1 MGWMQILKVSLD
13 ILTKE
18 LRQDVKSM
26 GGKIYQIG
34 GAVRDEFLGKVSKDL
49 DLIIT
54 GIDLDDLQE
63 LLNKHGKVNLVGKSF
78 GVLKFNPTGEEGE
91 PVDIVVPRI
100 EVSTGEGH
108 KDFEVKLGKDITLE
122 EEQLRRDFWMNAIAK
137 DIETGELVDIKG
149 KGQLDIKNKQIS
161 VINPKAFEDDP
172 LRMLRAVQFAARFDF
187 NIEKETMK
195 EIKRNAQKITTVS
208 SDRFQEE
215 LRKMFEKAQKPTIG
229 VELLVET
236 GLMKHILSKGK
247 VNPLMDRLDKE
258 AFPAFLALFSE
269 EYGDNAS
276 EEVQNLMK
284 LSNKDAKSL
293 QAVIDFQKIDVN
305 DLNIVK
311 FLAKITEKD
320 AIISNID
327 ALQEAKNQKTL
338 SEQLKTMKSKGKPT
352 NLKELAVSGQDLL
365 DEGLSGR
372 KIGEILDFLLGL
384 AVKTGK
390 NDKGFLLEQAKSKFS
405 SELWKSILKKQYNIK

>member
-1 MGWMQILKVSLD
+1 
-13 ILTKE
+13 
-18 LRQDVKSM
+18 M

-34 GAVRDEFLGKVSKDL
+34 GAVRDEFLGEVSKDL

-54 GIDLDDLQE
+54 GIDIEDLQE

-122 EEQLRRDFWMNAIAK
+122 EEQLRRDFWMNAIAI
-137 DIETGELVDIKG
+137 DIETGELVDIEG

-215 LRKMFEKAQKPTIG
+215 FRKMFEKAKKPTIG

-236 GLMKHILSKGK
+236 GLMKHILSEGR
-247 VNPLMDRLDKE
+247 VNPLMNQLDKE

-269 EYGDNAS
+269 EY
-276 EEVQNLMK
+276 LMK

-311 FLAKITEKD
+311 FLAKMTEKD
-320 AIISNID
+320 AIIRNID
-327 ALQEAKNQKTL
+327 ALQEAKSEKTL
-338 SEQLKTMKSKGKPT
+338 SEQLKTMKSEGKPT

-365 DEGLSGR
+365 DKGLSGR
-372 KIGEILDFLLGL
+372 KIGEILDFLLEL
-384 AVKTGK
+384 AVKSGK
-390 NDKGFLLEQAKSKFS
+390 NDREFLLEQAKSKFNG
-405 SELWKSILKKQYNIK
+405 ELWKSILKIQYDIK

>member
-1 MGWMQILKVSLD
+1 
-13 ILTKE
+13 
-18 LRQDVKSM
+18 M

-34 GAVRDEFLGKVSKDL
+34 GAVRDEFLGEVSKDL

-54 GIDLDDLQE
+54 GIDIEDLQE

-108 KDFEVKLGKDITLE
+108 KDFEVKLGKDI
-122 EEQLRRDFWMNAIAK
+122 
-137 DIETGELVDIKG
+137 ETGELVDIEG

-215 LRKMFEKAQKPTIG
+215 FRKMFEKAKKPTIG

-236 GLMKHILSKGK
+236 GLMKHILSEGR
-247 VNPLMDRLDKE
+247 VNPLMNQLDKE
-258 AFPAFLALFSE
+258 AFPAFLALF
-269 EYGDNAS
+269 G
-276 EEVQNLMK
+276 
-284 LSNKDAKSL
+284 
-293 QAVIDFQKIDVN
+293 
-305 DLNIVK
+305 
-311 FLAKITEKD
+311 
-320 AIISNID
+320 
-327 ALQEAKNQKTL
+327 
-338 SEQLKTMKSKGKPT
+338 EQ
-352 NLKELAVSGQDLL
+352 
-365 DEGLSGR
+365 
-372 KIGEILDFLLGL
+372 
-384 AVKTGK
+384 
-390 NDKGFLLEQAKSKFS
+390 
-405 SELWKSILKKQYNIK
+405 

>member
-1 MGWMQILKVSLD
+1 MGWMQILKASLD
-13 ILTKE
+13 IITSE

-54 GIDLDDLQE
+54 GIDLDELQE
-63 LLNKHGKVNLVGKSF
+63 LLTKHGKVNLVGKSF

-137 DIETGELVDIKG
+137 DIETGELVDIEG

-172 LRMLRAVQFAARFDF
+172 LRMLRAVQFAARFEF
-187 NIEKETMK
+187 NIEEETMK
-195 EIKRNAQKITTVS
+195 EIKRNAQKITTVLNE
-208 SDRFQEE
+208 RFQEE
-215 LRKMFEKAQKPTIG
+215 FRKMFEKAQKPTIG

-247 VNPLMDRLDKE
+247 VSPLMDKLDKD
-258 AFPAFLALFSE
+258 AFPAFLALFGEDSSSE
-269 EYGDNAS
+269 EL
-276 EEVQNLMK
+276 QNLMK
-284 LSNKDAKSL
+284 LSNKDAKIVK
-293 QAVIDFQKIDVN
+293 AVMDFQKLDVN
-305 DLNIVK
+305 DLNIVQ
-311 FLAKITEKD
+311 FLSKMTDKSE
-320 AIISNID
+320 IIRNID

-338 SEQLKTMKSKGKPT
+338 SEQLKSMKSEGKPT
-352 NLKELAVSGQDLL
+352 NLKELAVTGQDLL

-372 KIGEILDFLLGL
+372 KIGEILDFLLEL